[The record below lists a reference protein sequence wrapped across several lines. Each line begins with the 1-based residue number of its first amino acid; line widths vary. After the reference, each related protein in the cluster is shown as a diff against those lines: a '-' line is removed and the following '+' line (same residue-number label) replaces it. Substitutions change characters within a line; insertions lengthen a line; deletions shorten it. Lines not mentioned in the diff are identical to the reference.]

1 MVPGWAPGFR
11 VRFCPSQSPPPPTR
25 APCGGQTQPST
36 QSLTWDLGGASLSGL
51 QQGREGRTRLSL
63 VKVPNSRSETRT
75 PPCLAL
81 GREETSP
88 VSGHWKVRKQA
99 LHTPPTVLP
108 FNRHALCQHLEPR
121 ECGSPLLPQEPSGLC
136 FRRRTVPAPAGAR
149 QQRSG
154 LLHRVLAESP
164 REGTAPRGL
173 PTPAT
178 PCCGTWASC
187 RASLSLGA
195 SPAPWG

>member
-1 MVPGWAPGFR
+1 MWRPDPAKHPKPHVGPGRGLTLWAPAGKGGPDEAF
-11 VRFCPSQSPPPPTR
+11 PGQSAKLKIR
-25 APCGGQTQPST
+25 AVNTT
-36 QSLTWDLGGASLSGL
+36 LSRI
-51 QQGREGRTRLSL
+51 REGGDESCVR
-63 VKVPNSRSETRT
+63 
-75 PPCLAL
+75 
-81 GREETSP
+81 G
-88 VSGHWKVRKQA
+88 WKVRKQA

-121 ECGSPLLPQEPSGLC
+121 ERGSPLLPQEPSGLRI
-136 FRRRTVPAPAGAR
+136 RRRTVPAPAGAR

-164 REGTAPRGL
+164 REGTTPRGL